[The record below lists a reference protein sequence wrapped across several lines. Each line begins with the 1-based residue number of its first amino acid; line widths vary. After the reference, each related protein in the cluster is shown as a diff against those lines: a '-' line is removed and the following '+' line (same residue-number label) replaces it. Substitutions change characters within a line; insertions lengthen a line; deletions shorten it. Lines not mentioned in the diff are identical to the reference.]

1 MKTRLIILIQLLL
14 AGLYGSNLAATE
26 TSNNILVTATRIDP
40 GNLKARG
47 NTTVITAADIE
58 KSTARTLPELLGRE
72 AGILTRSLFGN
83 HGVNATVDMRGFGA
97 ASGQNTLIL
106 LDGRRLNDVDLSSVD
121 FE

>member
-14 AGLYGSNLAATE
+14 AGLYGSDLAATE

-47 NTTVITAADIE
+47 NTTVITAMDIG

-83 HGVNATVDMRGFGA
+83 NGVNATVDMRGFGA
-97 ASGQNTLIL
+97 ASGQNTLLL
-106 LDGRRLNDVDLSSVD
+106 LDGRRLNDVDRKSVV
-121 FE
+121 